1 MVNMVF
7 EFGINKGYYI
17 KINKNRFKYRLKEI
31 FIYYN
36 KMINEKNRIV

>member
-7 EFGINKGYYI
+7 EFDINKGYYI
-17 KINKNRFKYRLKEI
+17 KLKRYRFKYRLKEI

-36 KMINEKNRIV
+36 KMIMKD